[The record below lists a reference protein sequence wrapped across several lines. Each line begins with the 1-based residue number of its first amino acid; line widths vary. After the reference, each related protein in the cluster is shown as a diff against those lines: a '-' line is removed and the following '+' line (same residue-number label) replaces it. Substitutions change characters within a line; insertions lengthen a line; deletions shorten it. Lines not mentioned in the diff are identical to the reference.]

1 MSDSHADPDS
11 LIRKAAFE
19 RVRTLSVIYNHI
31 PREEIRKGFIFQGN
45 RIPLVNPQRGI
56 FKPERMKFLLSIT
69 TVFPKPGGKV
79 WYEDQIDIHRKIFES
94 LESIDYAFM
103 GTNPDAPD
111 NKWLR
116 EAFEN
121 QIPVIY
127 FLGIAPGQYQAIAP
141 VFIGGWD
148 RNALK
153 SKVIFGR
160 IDREEIA
167 LPETQEERSYAFQM
181 VKQRVHQGQFRESIL
196 AAYKGRCA
204 LSGIPERRLL
214 DAAHIIPDMDP
225 EFGQPIIPNGLL
237 LSKIHHAAFDSNLI
251 GIDPDYGLHVSK
263 HLLDQNDGPTFEA
276 LKQLEGKKLRLP
288 KRKQDYPDRERLEI
302 RYGKFKEMD
311 SSSFV
316 T

>member
-1 MSDSHADPDS
+1 MSGSHADLDS
-11 LIRKAAFE
+11 RMRVAAFE
-19 RVRTLSVIYNHI
+19 RVKALSTIYNHL
-31 PREEIRKGFIFQGN
+31 PAEEIRKGFTFEGR

-56 FKPERMKFLLSIT
+56 FKPKEMKFLLSIK
-69 TVFPKPGGKV
+69 TVFPRPGGKI

-103 GTNPDAPD
+103 GTNPNAAD
-111 NKWLR
+111 NRWLR

-148 RNALK
+148 EDTLK
-153 SKVIFGR
+153 AKVLFGR
-160 IDREEIA
+160 PDRKEIVP
-167 LPETQEERSYAFQM
+167 PETPEDRRYAFQV

-196 AAYKGRCA
+196 AAYKERCA

-214 DAAHIIPDMDP
+214 DAAHIIPDVDP
-225 EFGQPIIPNGLL
+225 EFGQPVIPNGLL
-237 LSKIHHAAFDSNLI
+237 LSKIHHAAFDSHLI

-263 HLLDQNDGPTFEA
+263 RLLDQNDGPTLEA
-276 LKQLEGKKLRLP
+276 LKQLGGKKLRLP
-288 KRKQDYPDRERLEI
+288 KRKQDYPDRERLER
-302 RYGKFKEMD
+302 RYEEFKAMG
-311 SSSFV
+311 
-316 T
+316 

>member
-1 MSDSHADPDS
+1 MSGSHADLDS
-11 LIRKAAFE
+11 RMRVAAFE
-19 RVRTLSVIYNHI
+19 RVKALSAIYNHL
-31 PREEIRKGFIFQGN
+31 PAEEIRKGFTYEGR

-56 FKPERMKFLLSIT
+56 FKPKEMKFLLSIK
-69 TVFPKPGGKV
+69 TVFPRPGGKI

-103 GTNPDAPD
+103 GTNPNAAD
-111 NKWLR
+111 NRWLR

-148 RNALK
+148 EDTLK
-153 SKVIFGR
+153 AKVLFGR
-160 IDREEIA
+160 PDRKEIA
-167 LPETQEERSYAFQM
+167 PPKTPEDRRYAFQM

-196 AAYKGRCA
+196 AAYKERCA

-214 DAAHIIPDMDP
+214 DAAHIIPDADP
-225 EFGQPIIPNGLL
+225 EFGQPVIPNGLL
-237 LSKIHHAAFDSNLI
+237 LSKIHHAAFDSHLI

-263 HLLDQNDGPTFEA
+263 RLLDQNDGPTLEA
-276 LKQLEGKKLRLP
+276 LKQLGGKKLRLP

-302 RYGKFKEMD
+302 RYEEFKAMG
-311 SSSFV
+311 
-316 T
+316 

>member
-1 MSDSHADPDS
+1 MSGSHANLDS
-11 LIRKAAFE
+11 RMRVAAFE
-19 RVRTLSVIYNHI
+19 RVKTLSAIYNHL
-31 PREEIRKGFIFQGN
+31 PAEEIRKGFIFEGR

-56 FKPERMKFLLSIT
+56 FKPKEMKFLLSIK
-69 TVFPKPGGKV
+69 TVFPRPGGKV

-103 GTNPDAPD
+103 GTNPNAAD

-121 QIPVIY
+121 QIPIIY

-148 RNALK
+148 GDALK
-153 SKVIFGR
+153 AKVLFGR
-160 IDREEIA
+160 PDRKEIVPPKT
-167 LPETQEERSYAFQM
+167 PEDRRYAFQM
-181 VKQRVHQGQFRESIL
+181 VKQRVHQGQFSESIF

-214 DAAHIIPDMDP
+214 DAAHIIPDRDP
-225 EFGQPIIPNGLL
+225 EFGQPVIPNGLL
-237 LSKIHHAAFDSNLI
+237 LSKIHHAAFDGHLI

-263 HLLDQNDGPTFEA
+263 RLLDQNDGPTLEA
-276 LKQLEGKKLRLP
+276 LKQLAGKKLRLP
-288 KRKQDYPDRERLEI
+288 KREQDYPDRERLEI
-302 RYGKFKEMD
+302 RYEKFKAMG
-311 SSSFV
+311 
-316 T
+316 